1 MSTAQSA
8 RYNPLISKLF
18 KSRAILLTILKEAR
32 GYDTSDYEGF
42 SVNEL
47 QSMYKNKQM
56 DMLLTNP
63 DTQKKLFVKY
73 HLDAKLKS
81 AAVYDYI
88 DDLYDIEEILKTSDE
103 LIIVTKDRVNDSMR
117 TLIEHIY
124 IESRRFINVCNL
136 NDYLFNILK
145 TDLVPPHRV
154 MLEEEKQ
161 KMIKKYYITNPK
173 LQFPEIS
180 RFDPPAQA
188 IGAKPGDLVEIVRSS
203 PTAVTTMYYRLCH

>member
-8 RYNPLISKLF
+8 RYNPLVSKLYM
-18 KSRAILLTILKEAR
+18 SRTILLKILKESR

-47 QSMYKNKQM
+47 QAMYKSKQM

-63 DTQKKLFVKY
+63 NTNKKLFIKY
-73 HLDAKLKS
+73 HLDSKLKS
-81 AAVYDYI
+81 AVVYDYI
-88 DDLYDIEEILKTSDE
+88 DDLYDIEEILENTDE

-124 IESRRFINVCNL
+124 IENKRFLNVCNL
-136 NDYLFNILK
+136 NDYLFNILE

-154 MLEEEKQ
+154 MSEGEKQ
-161 KMIKKYYITNPK
+161 DIIKKYYITNPK
-173 LQFPEIS
+173 KQFPEIS
-180 RFDPPAQA
+180 RFDPVAQA
-188 IGAKPGDLVEIVRSS
+188 IGARPNDLIEITRSS
-203 PTAVTTMYYRLCH
+203 PTAVITKYYRLCH

>member
-73 HLDAKLKS
+73 HL
-81 AAVYDYI
+81 
-88 DDLYDIEEILKTSDE
+88 EEILKKSDE